1 MPVTDRP
8 AGDVPAP
15 DPGAHP
21 GRPAQPATEEP
32 STPELFQQLVDQTK
46 TLVKQEVRL
55 AQLEL
60 QEKGKKVGIG
70 AGMFGGAGLLGFY
83 TVGLLLATI
92 VLVLI
97 EIGIVAWLSGL
108 IVTVLV
114 AAGTAVL
121 ALVGKKE
128 IQQATPPAPEQAI
141 GSVKQDVDTVKRRA
155 RR

>member
-15 DPGAHP
+15 DPGPHS

-32 STPELFQQLVDQTK
+32 STPELVQQLVDQTK

-70 AGMFGGAGLLGFY
+70 AGMFGGAGLLGVY

-97 EIGIVAWLSGL
+97 EIGIVAWLSSL
-108 IVTVLV
+108 IVMVLV
-114 AAGTAVL
+114 AAGTGVL

-128 IQQATPPAPEQAI
+128 IEQATPPAPEQAI
-141 GSVKQDVDTVKRRA
+141 GSVKRDVDTVKRRA